1 MLSEILKNKKAEDF
15 TRIELE
21 ALANEYGVSF
31 TETNRDVTIFSNLLK
46 SLESFAPAKV
56 KIKILN
62 PVAGQY
68 RLSYN
73 VGEIV
78 FHDANQAAEMV
89 ENKDAEFV
97 K

>member
-1 MLSEILKNKKAEDF
+1 MAKPK
-15 TRIELE
+15 
-21 ALANEYGVSF
+21 
-31 TETNRDVTIFSNLLK
+31 
-46 SLESFAPAKV
+46 KV

-68 RLSYN
+68 LLSYS

-78 FHDANQAAEMV
+78 SHDAKQAAEMV